1 MKNYHLTPAEQETII
16 SWDNELD
23 IANIYT
29 HDRRIAKR
37 LLELSKKH
45 PGLFVMRERGCQ
57 HCYTFT
63 LPKHLISIRQPYSE
77 ERKKRQSRAAK
88 EYVKIHGSPFAE
100 TEETP

>member
-29 HDRRIAKR
+29 HDHRIAKR
-37 LLELSKKH
+37 LLELSKIY
-45 PGLFVMRERGCQ
+45 PELFVMRERGCQ